1 MKSERSEYRDADD
14 MKDVLWGP
22 VGTPERDAME
32 AELKKEVQAYMVG
45 EAIRENRKRLNLS
58 QTELGDRVGVKKSQ
72 ISKLEHGRGIIQLP
86 TICRVFQALGFPSA
100 KLDLGNGESIPLW

>member
-1 MKSERSEYRDADD
+1 MEKMEFRPADALIDE
-14 MKDVLWGP
+14 VWGP

-86 TICRVFQALGFPSA
+86 TICKVFQALGFPSA
-100 KLDLGNGESIPLW
+100 KLDLGNGKSIPLW

>member
-1 MKSERSEYRDADD
+1 MEKMEFRPADALIDE
-14 MKDVLWGP
+14 VWGP